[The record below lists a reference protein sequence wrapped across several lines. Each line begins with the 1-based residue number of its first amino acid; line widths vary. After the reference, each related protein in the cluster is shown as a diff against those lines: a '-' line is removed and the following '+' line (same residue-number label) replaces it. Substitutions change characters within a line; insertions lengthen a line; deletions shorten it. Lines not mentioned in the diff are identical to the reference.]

1 MKIFFWGGGG
11 GVGKSEKAEMVS
23 LNLMTLFQ
31 NDVKTL
37 LEKDS

>member
-1 MKIFFWGGGG
+1 M
-11 GVGKSEKAEMVS
+11 GKSEKAEMVS

>member
-1 MKIFFWGGGG
+1 MKIFFGGGG
-11 GVGKSEKAEMVS
+11 GVVGKSEKAEMVS